1 MRNPGIPNSMISSYK
16 YDNLIAYLKKLGN
29 VAIAFSGGVDST
41 FLLVASKEALNDK
54 VLALTVRA
62 PYIANWE
69 IDEAVE
75 LCKNLGISHQIVD
88 AGIPDE
94 IKKNP
99 TDRCYLCKR
108 KIFSTLIEK
117 AGSHGIVHIL
127 DGTNHDDPSDHR
139 PGLRALK
146 ELGIVSPLLETGI
159 TKADIRKFSKQLGL
173 PTWDKPPY
181 ACLLTRLPHGVE
193 VKPEELTRIEVAE
206 KFLMDLGYRAI
217 RVRAHGNLAR
227 IETDIEV
234 LQELSSSDIANQ
246 IVAKLREIGF
256 EYVTL
261 DLEGYR
267 TGSFNT

>member
-1 MRNPGIPNSMISSYK
+1 MISSYK

-108 KIFSTLIEK
+108 KIFS
-117 AGSHGIVHIL
+117 
-127 DGTNHDDPSDHR
+127 NR
-139 PGLRALK
+139 
-146 ELGIVSPLLETGI
+146 
-159 TKADIRKFSKQLGL
+159 
-173 PTWDKPPY
+173 
-181 ACLLTRLPHGVE
+181 
-193 VKPEELTRIEVAE
+193 
-206 KFLMDLGYRAI
+206 
-217 RVRAHGNLAR
+217 
-227 IETDIEV
+227 
-234 LQELSSSDIANQ
+234 
-246 IVAKLREIGF
+246 
-256 EYVTL
+256 
-261 DLEGYR
+261 
-267 TGSFNT
+267 